1 MNHVR
6 RQLTR
11 LHLWAVLLVLGAFQV
26 AHAQGTATVNI
37 YQNGTFGNHT
47 SVNAALAA
55 VQTIGPTLASQCGAP
70 IYATIDNHV
79 LNSSQLIVYYSNYRT
94 NECGIAGPGSLVGT
108 SSATFGIVT
117 GSGTLPCPE
126 AGTKKI
132 INVTAGY
139 VTSANGSADVLNLP
153 SLVTRI
159 GQTMCASAG
168 GSSCSYTIGQPVDS
182 WSSTQPTTTGL
193 YRISDDWEMTSTG
206 NSCSPTAQETATTDA
221 TAAPPAC
228 PGAFG
233 TVNGKPVCVPTAGGS
248 TSKPAASTTN
258 RAGNPSAGS
267 DGTQPIGNR
276 SPTTGTNNANNGSAP
291 APTDGTPLGARDTGI
306 PPAAGTSSGSGGG
319 TVNVEVGDIP
329 TDCDK
334 KPTSI
339 GCSEYGT
346 PDNGVSLSQLDSGF
360 GGITPVAFGTSSGC
374 PVPASFTVSG
384 TSYDISFQPICDGAE
399 SYIRPI
405 VLVLGAAAAAFI
417 FVGGFRS

>member
-6 RQLTR
+6 HQFARFY
-11 LHLWAVLLVLGAFQV
+11 LWAVLLVLGAVQV
-26 AHAQGTATVNI
+26 AHAQGVAT
-37 YQNGTFGNHT
+37 GTRYFAR
-47 SVNAALAA
+47 NAATGNEFAPPDNPFSSASAACNRTYQAA
-55 VQTIGPTLASQCGAP
+55 VSQFG
-70 IYATIDNHV
+70 
-79 LNSSQLIVYYSNYRT
+79 
-94 NECGIAGPGSLVGT
+94 LVG
-108 SSATFGIVT
+108 SPSVT
-117 GSGTLPCPE
+117 GLTCTVSGTTNNGASPFNYSYTIRTDTGEIALPCPE

-159 GQTMCASAG
+159 GQNMCASAG
-168 GSSCSYTIGQPVDS
+168 GASCTYTIGPPVAS

-193 YRISDDWEMTSTG
+193 YRISDDWEMTATG
-206 NSCSPTAQETATTDA
+206 GACTPTADETAMTDA

-228 PGAFG
+228 PGASG
-233 TVNGKPVCVPTAGGS
+233 TVNGKPVCVPTTGGS
-248 TSKPAASTTN
+248 TSKSAPSTSN
-258 RAGNPSAGS
+258 RAGNPAAGS
-267 DGTQPIGNR
+267 DGTQSVSNR
-276 SPTTGTNNANNGSAP
+276 SPSTGTNNANNGSAP
-291 APTDGTPLGARDTGI
+291 SPTDGTTLGGRDTGI
-306 PPAAGTSSGSGGG
+306 PPAAGTSAGAGGG
-319 TVNVEVGDIP
+319 TVNVEIGDIP

-334 KPTSI
+334 KPNSI

-374 PVPASFTVSG
+374 PVPASFDVAGS
-384 TSYDISFQPICDGAE
+384 SYDISFQPICDGAE